1 MRIYED
7 YSDEPEVIF
16 RPLSDALHSRLYAVE
31 MADFADDFGFY
42 RAHLPAVGDVLEVAC
57 GACRIG
63 RALASCD
70 RRVTGIDISLPMLR
84 QAREAEGPNCRLAAM
99 DMRQL
104 AFRTRFDAVI
114 IAYNSLNLLVAPD
127 DIHACLAGCRAAL
140 KDHGRLLL
148 QLFVPGQQ
156 LLRQPGR
163 KIFQFQIFDD
173 PQFGRI
179 VKEILRT
186 YDPELHVLSLEER
199 YRLRPASGDGAA
211 NEDFARQMRLRAWPA
226 DEWLAVL
233 AGSGFSVSRSFGD
246 YDLSPFFSGTGSIL
260 LVTADR
266 I

>member
-1 MRIYED
+1 MQIYED

-16 RPLSDALHSRLYAVE
+16 RPLTEALYSRLYAVE
-31 MADFADDFGFY
+31 MADFADDFRFY
-42 RAHLPAVGDVLEVAC
+42 RAHLPAAREILEIAC
-57 GACRIG
+57 GTCRIG

-70 RRVTGIDISLPMLR
+70 RRITGIDISLPMLR
-84 QAREAEGPNCRLAAM
+84 RAREAGRPSPRLAAM

-104 AFRTRFDAVI
+104 AFRARFDAII

-148 QLFVPGQQ
+148 HLFVPDHK
-156 LLRQPGR
+156 LLGQPGR

-186 YDPELHVLSLEER
+186 YDPDLHVLNLEER
-199 YRLRPASGDGAA
+199 YRLRPTSGTA
-211 NEDFARQMRLRAWPA
+211 NEDFARQLQLRAWPA
-226 DEWLAVL
+226 EQWFAMLAD
-233 AGSGFSVSRSFGD
+233 SGFSVSRCFGD
-246 YDLSPFFSGTGSIL
+246 YDLSPYLSGTGSIL

-266 I
+266 S